1 MHHEWSRADRTTTE
15 FEGEPGRFRFWTAP
29 GAASVQPYGIPSG
42 SGYGWREM
50 DLELV
55 PGLQSV
61 RLELGPRYAI
71 RFEFRENE
79 EAPPP
84 GDELYYGAI
93 PSVRAVEHGG
103 QVTRNWWWNN
113 REIEVSAPGVYEV
126 SFEDVVAH
134 RFQSIP
140 PRRVTVRAG
149 ETAEVIIELQR
160 K

>member
-1 MHHEWSRADRTTTE
+1 
-15 FEGEPGRFRFWTAP
+15 
-29 GAASVQPYGIPSG
+29 
-42 SGYGWREM
+42 M

-55 PGLQSV
+55 PGPQSV

-84 GDELYYGAI
+84 GDEFYYGAI

-113 REIEVSAPGVYEV
+113 REIEVSAPGVCEV
-126 SFEDVVAH
+126 SFEGVGED
-134 RFQSIP
+134 RFHPIP
-140 PRRVTVRAG
+140 PRLVDVRPG
-149 ETAEVIIELQR
+149 ETTEVIVELHR